1 MYEGLLW
8 FDADPKTS
16 LGDKVAGAAKRYQKK
31 YGRKPNLCYVNPL
44 MLPGGNEPAEYEG
57 VRLIPR
63 SNVLMHHF
71 WIGVEETA
79 EVTAGPQEA
88 PGERET
94 TAEGAYVQ

>member
-16 LGDKVAGAAKRYQKK
+16 LGDKVAAAAKRYQRK

-44 MLPGGNEPAEYEG
+44 MLPGNEPAEYEG

-63 SNVLMHHF
+63 SNILNHHF

-88 PGERET
+88 PGECE
-94 TAEGAYVQ
+94 AAVEGAVVQ

>member
-16 LGDKVAGAAKRYQKK
+16 LGDKVAAAAKRYQRK

-44 MLPGGNEPAEYEG
+44 MLPGNEPAEYEG

-63 SNVLMHHF
+63 SNILKHHF

-79 EVTAGPQEA
+79 EETAAPQGA
-88 PGERET
+88 PRECEV
-94 TAEGAYVQ
+94 AVEGACAQ

>member
-16 LGDKVAGAAKRYQKK
+16 LGDKVAAAAKRYQRK

-44 MLPGGNEPAEYEG
+44 MLPGNNEPAEYEG

-71 WIGVEETA
+71 WIGVDEGA
-79 EVTAGPQEA
+79 EGAAGPQKA
-88 PGERET
+88 PGEREAV
-94 TAEGAYVQ
+94 AEGVCVQ